1 MDEVA
6 WRSTVD
12 QSSEDVRVG
21 EEIVEFRARST
32 LAVFA
37 ELKLSQSRI
46 PQYLNDR
53 SNVQGVQLLTKCR
66 LGYLWLMKPIA
77 RTVKGGGVSAQ
88 CRLCHFGQVEDVEH
102 FLLQCPVLDPCRRQL
117 EHRLDA
123 VLPGLGKPGA
133 ELLARYYDGREGR
146 LRVLLGDLSVE
157 YRGVEDDAE
166 DHSGRSEVGKAKWF
180 VDKNV
185 KNFLVVCWRV
195 RESVLGSLTVQHGQL
210 VSESSK
216 WAVEEVLDSQVV
228 CGDVDVS
235 QVWDGSRKFW
245 SEWMPQVERKGPL
258 FPPYSVKRGPC
269 AFYAVKKGRS
279 TGIFYRWVDCMRSI
293 AGVEDRVFCGRRTL
307 QEVQEWMCRS

>member
-6 WRSTVD
+6 WRSAVD
-12 QSSEDVRVG
+12 QSSEGMRIG
-21 EEIVEFRARST
+21 EEIVEFRARSS
-32 LAVFA
+32 LAVFT
-37 ELKLSQSRI
+37 ELKLGQSRI

-53 SNVQGVQLLTKCR
+53 SNVQGVHLLTKCR

-77 RTVKGGGVSAQ
+77 RTVKGGGVSAR

-166 DHSGRSEVGKAKWF
+166 DHSGRSQVGKAKWF

-185 KNFLVVCWRV
+185 KNFLVMCWRV
-195 RESVLGSLTVQHGQL
+195 RESVLGSLTVKHGQL
-210 VSESSK
+210 VSETSK
-216 WAVEEVLDSQVV
+216 WAVEEVLDSHPIGVL
-228 CGDVDVS
+228 DVIIKV
-235 QVWDGSRKFW
+235 
-245 SEWMPQVERKGPL
+245 
-258 FPPYSVKRGPC
+258 
-269 AFYAVKKGRS
+269 
-279 TGIFYRWVDCMRSI
+279 
-293 AGVEDRVFCGRRTL
+293 
-307 QEVQEWMCRS
+307 